1 MSFAALLAL
10 PAFCPGSGLSGPAT
24 SRAARAPSMI
34 LRDVPSV
41 RVPSSS
47 SRLCDS
53 LLEHFAGHFDNH
65 AQVAANEAAGL
76 APRHGGGHEHIHCTL
91 RPVPVHGTRADA
103 HVLASYYF
111 DGQPGSVFR
120 ERLYAFD
127 ALPADPQFGTCV
139 RMAIYKLRPPVT
151 AQLRAAGGV
160 AGYSA
165 DDVAFTA
172 AADLA
177 DDLHVPGADVFWR
190 RSGERFEGH
199 MRSDAIT
206 IVSERSGRPMVVRDD
221 VTLWSDALWVNDR
234 GHDAATG
241 EYVYGNIRGVPYKLA
256 RVADDHWTAS
266 GAGPL

>member
-1 MSFAALLAL
+1 
-10 PAFCPGSGLSGPAT
+10 
-24 SRAARAPSMI
+24 MI

-41 RVPSSS
+41 RVPTSS

-53 LLEHFAGHFDNH
+53 LLEHFQGHFDNH
-65 AQVAANEAAGL
+65 AQVVANEAAGL

-91 RPVPVHGTRADA
+91 RPVPVRGAKADA

-111 DGQPGSVFR
+111 DGQPSAVFR

-127 ALPADPQFGTCV
+127 MLPADAQFGACV
-139 RMAIYKLRPPVT
+139 RMAIYKLREPVT

-172 AADLA
+172 EDDLA
-177 DDLHVPGADVFWR
+177 EQLHVEGADVFWR
-190 RSGERFEGH
+190 REGESFEGR
-199 MRSDAIT
+199 MRSDSLT
-206 IVSERSGRPMVVRDD
+206 VVSERSGRPLVVRDD
-221 VTLWSDALWVNDR
+221 VTLWPGALWVNDR
-234 GHDAATG
+234 GHDAQTG

-256 RVADDHWTAS
+256 RVADEHWTAT
-266 GAGPL
+266 GAAP